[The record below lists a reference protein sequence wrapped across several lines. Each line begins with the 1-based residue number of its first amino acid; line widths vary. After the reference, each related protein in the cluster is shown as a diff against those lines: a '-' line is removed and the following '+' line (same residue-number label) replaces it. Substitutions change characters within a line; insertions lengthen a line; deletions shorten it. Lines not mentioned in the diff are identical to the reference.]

1 MTPGLSH
8 LDGTIVKPTWINI
21 TNDENGNN
29 MRATVIIPNRSPVA
43 FEMVCPDELASA
55 FPTSC

>member
-43 FEMVCPDELASA
+43 FEMVCPG
-55 FPTSC
+55 

>member
-1 MTPGLSH
+1 MTAGLNH

-29 MRATVIIPNRSPVA
+29 MKATVIIPNRSPVA
-43 FEMVCPDELASA
+43 FEMVCPDALASA
-55 FPTSC
+55 VLTSC